1 MTAHAPATRQTA
13 HGEMGRVRCVHMV
26 GIGGI
31 GMSSIAEVLL
41 MRGFEISGSDLKKSD
56 VTAHLEAQGATVY
69 EGHAAEH
76 VEGADVVVYSSAVRP
91 DENPETV
98 EAQRR
103 LIPIIKRAEMLG
115 ELMRAKR
122 GVGIAGTHGK
132 TTTTT
137 LVGLVA
143 KRAGL
148 DPTII
153 VGGKVAVFGSN
164 AVAGAGELIVVE
176 ADEYDRTFLKL
187 APIVAVVTNIEADHL
202 DIYDDLDDIKR
213 AFVQFANSVPFFG
226 AAILCLDDENV
237 RSVLGQI
244 HRPVVTYGTS
254 RQATLRAENV
264 EQVGA
269 VTQFDV
275 VEGTERL
282 GGVTLHAPGLHNVR
296 NALAAVAVGLELD
309 VPFADIAAGLAEYA
323 GVDRRF
329 QVKGE
334 GAAPPRPDDAT
345 GAGGVD
351 GGGQPPGGAGTVLVV
366 DDYAHHPTEVEA
378 TLQAAA
384 RGWADR
390 RVVAV
395 FQPHL
400 YSRTRDLA
408 DDFARAFYD
417 ADLLVITD
425 VYPAREAPIEGVS
438 GATIADRA
446 RQYGHRDVHYVADK
460 TALPDYLRDL
470 TRAGDLV
477 VTMGAGDVWRYGE
490 QFLASLDATPPS

>member
-1 MTAHAPATRQTA
+1 MTMTRRL
-13 HGEMGRVRCVHMV
+13 GEMGTVRRIHMV

-31 GMSSIAEVLL
+31 GMSSIAEVLIN
-41 MRGFEISGSDLKKSD
+41 RGFLLTGSDLKKSD
-56 VTAHLEAQGATVY
+56 VTARLEELGATIH

-76 VEGADVVVYSSAVRP
+76 VEDADVVVYSSAVKDP
-91 DENPETV
+91 AQNPETA
-98 EAQRR
+98 EARRR
-103 LIPIIKRAEMLG
+103 LIPIIKRSEMLG

-137 LVGLVA
+137 MVGLVA
-143 KRAGL
+143 QHADL

-164 AVAGAGELIVVE
+164 AVAGGGEVIVVE
-176 ADEYDRTFLKL
+176 ADEYDRTFLRL

-202 DIYDDLDDIKR
+202 DIYEDLDDIKR

-244 HRPVVTYGTS
+244 HRPVRTYGTS
-254 RQATLRAENV
+254 RQASLRAENI
-264 EQVGA
+264 EQVA
-269 VTQFDV
+269 ATTQFDV
-275 VEGTERL
+275 YEGAERL
-282 GGVTLHAPGLHNVR
+282 GGITLHAPGLHNVR
-296 NALAAVAVGLELD
+296 NALAAVAVGLELGVD
-309 VPFADIAAGLAEYA
+309 FPTISAGLGQYE

-334 GAAPPRPDDAT
+334 AALADADGA
-345 GAGGVD
+345 
-351 GGGQPPGGAGTVLVV
+351 AGTVLVV

-378 TLQAAA
+378 TLVAAA
-384 RGWADR
+384 RGWPDR

-400 YSRTRDLA
+400 FSRTRDLA
-408 DDFARAFYD
+408 EEFARAFYD
-417 ADLLVITD
+417 ADVLVLTD
-425 VYPAREAPIEGVS
+425 IFPARETPIEGVT
-438 GATIADRA
+438 GEMVADLA
-446 RQYGHRDVHYVADK
+446 RQFGHRDVHYVADK
-460 TALPDYLRDL
+460 ATIPAYLGAIARP
-470 TRAGDLV
+470 GDLV
-477 VTMGAGDVWRYGE
+477 ITMGAGDIYRTGDA
-490 QFLASLDATPPS
+490 FLASLGGDAGPTDSDG

>member
-1 MTAHAPATRQTA
+1 MNPFAPKPAPDA
-13 HGEMGRVRCVHMV
+13 EAPEKGDAMGRVRHVHFV

-41 MRGFEISGSDLKKSD
+41 RRRFRVSGSDLRTSD
-56 VTAHLEAQGATVY
+56 VTAHLETLGAVVH

-76 VEGADVVVYSSAVRP
+76 VEDADVVVYSSAVKKP
-91 DENPETV
+91 ADNPETA
-98 EAQRR
+98 EAIRR
-103 LIPIIKRAEMLG
+103 RIPIIKRAEMLG

-122 GVGIAGTHGK
+122 GVGVAGTHGK

-137 LVGLVA
+137 MVGLVLQA
-143 KRAGL
+143 ARL

-164 AVAGAGELIVVE
+164 AVAGGGELIVVE

-187 APIVAVVTNIEADHL
+187 TPIHAVVTNIEADHL
-202 DIYDDLDDIKR
+202 DIYDDLADIKD

-226 AAILCLDDENV
+226 AAILCLDDQNV
-237 RSVLGQI
+237 RDILG
-244 HRPVVTYGTS
+244 RVERRVVTYGTS

-264 EQVGA
+264 EQAGA
-269 VTQFDV
+269 TTQFDV
-275 VEGTERL
+275 YQGPERL

-296 NALAAVAVGLELD
+296 NALAAIAVGLELD
-309 VPFADIAAGLAEYA
+309 LPFATIARGVAQYT

-329 QVKGE
+329 QIKGE
-334 GAAPPRPDDAT
+334 AT
-345 GAGGVD
+345 LAGHESD
-351 GGGQPPGGAGTVLVV
+351 GTVLVV

-384 RGWADR
+384 RGWAER

-408 DDFARAFYD
+408 DEFARAFYD
-417 ADLLVITD
+417 ADVLVLTD
-425 VYPAREAPIEGVS
+425 VYPAREEPIPGVS
-438 GATIADRA
+438 GEMLAERA
-446 RQYGHRDVHYVADK
+446 RGVGHRDVHYVPDK
-460 TALPDYLRDL
+460 AELPVVL
-470 TRAGDLV
+470 AGLVQPGDMV
-477 VTMGAGDVWRYGE
+477 VTMGAGDVHRYG
-490 QFLASLDATPPS
+490 QAFLDRLTETTT

>member
-1 MTAHAPATRQTA
+1 MSENQNL
-13 HGEMGRVRCVHMV
+13 GEMGTVRRIHMV

-31 GMSSIAEVLL
+31 GMSSIAEVLIN
-41 MRGFEISGSDLKKSD
+41 RGFEVSGSDLKKSD
-56 VTAHLEAQGATVY
+56 VTAHLEALGAVVH

-76 VEGADVVVYSSAVRP
+76 VQDADVVVYSSAVRQP
-91 DENPETV
+91 EANPETA
-98 EAQRR
+98 EALRR
-103 LIPIIKRAEMLG
+103 LIPIIKRSEMLG

-122 GVGIAGTHGK
+122 GIGIAGTHGK

-137 LVGLVA
+137 MVGLVA
-143 KRAGL
+143 QHAGL

-164 AVAGAGELIVVE
+164 AVAGGGEIIVVE
-176 ADEYDRTFLKL
+176 ADEYDRTFLRL

-202 DIYDDLDDIKR
+202 DIYDDLDDIKD

-237 RSVLGQI
+237 RSVLGRI
-244 HRPVVTYGTS
+244 HRPVRTYGTS
-254 RQATLRAENV
+254 RQASLRAESI

-275 VEGTERL
+275 FEGNERL

-296 NALAAVAVGLELD
+296 NALAAVAVGLELGVAFD
-309 VPFADIAAGLAEYA
+309 TIAEGLAGYA

-334 GAAPPRPDDAT
+334 AT
-345 GAGGVD
+345 LTAGG
-351 GGGQPPGGAGTVLVV
+351 QTGTVLVV
-366 DDYAHHPTEVEA
+366 DDYAHHPTEIEA
-378 TLQAAA
+378 TLAAAA
-384 RGWADR
+384 RGWGDR

-408 DDFARAFYD
+408 EEFANAFYD
-417 ADLLVITD
+417 ADVLVVTD
-425 VYPAREAPIEGVS
+425 VFPAREEPIPGVT
-438 GATIADRA
+438 GQLVADLA
-446 RQYGHRDVHYVADK
+446 RQYGHRDVHYVAEK
-460 TALPDYLRDL
+460 GALPAHLQTLVRP
-470 TRAGDLV
+470 GDLV
-477 VTMGAGDVWRYGE
+477 VTMGAGDVWRFGE
-490 QFLASLDATPPS
+490 SFLQALQASTPDEVS

>member
-1 MTAHAPATRQTA
+1 MSEIQKM
-13 HGEMGRVRCVHMV
+13 GEMGTVRHVHMV

-31 GMSSIAEVLL
+31 GMSSIAEVLIR
-41 MRGFEISGSDLKKSD
+41 RGFTLSGSDLRKSD
-56 VTAHLEAQGATVY
+56 VTARLEELGATIH
-69 EGHAAEH
+69 EGHAAEN
-76 VEGADVVVYSSAVRP
+76 VQDADVVVYSSAVREP
-91 DENPETV
+91 QENPETA
-98 EAQRR
+98 EALRR
-103 LIPIIKRAEMLG
+103 LIPIIKRSEMLG

-137 LVGLVA
+137 MTGLMA
-143 KRAGL
+143 QHAGL

-164 AVAGAGELIVVE
+164 AVAGGGELIVVE
-176 ADEYDRTFLKL
+176 ADEYDRTFLRL
-187 APIVAVVTNIEADHL
+187 APILAVVTNIEADHL
-202 DIYDDLDDIKR
+202 DIYDDLDDIKD

-244 HRPVVTYGTS
+244 HRPVVTYGTT
-254 RQATLRAENV
+254 RQATLRAEAV

-269 VTQFDV
+269 ETRFDV

-282 GGVTLHAPGLHNVR
+282 GAVTLHAPGLHNVR

-309 VPFADIAAGLAEYA
+309 VPFERIARGLAAYT

-329 QVKGE
+329 QIKGE
-334 GAAPPRPDDAT
+334 GAAPPRPDGAEG
-345 GAGGVD
+345 GAGG
-351 GGGQPPGGAGTVLVV
+351 AGSVLVV

-378 TLQAAA
+378 TLMAAA
-384 RGWADR
+384 RGWPGR

-417 ADLLVITD
+417 ADVLVVTD
-425 VYPAREAPIEGVS
+425 VYPAREAPIEGVT
-438 GATIADRA
+438 GQTVADRA

-460 TALPDYLRDL
+460 GALPDALRGL
-470 TRAGDLV
+470 ARPGDLV

-490 QFLASLDATPPS
+490 QFLASLDAAPPA